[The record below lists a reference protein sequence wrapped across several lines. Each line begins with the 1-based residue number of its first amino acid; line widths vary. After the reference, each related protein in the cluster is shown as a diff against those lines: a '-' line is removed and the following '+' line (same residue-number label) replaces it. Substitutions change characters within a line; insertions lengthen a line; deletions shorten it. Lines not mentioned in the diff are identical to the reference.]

1 MGNLIRW
8 LIFVP
13 AFLLLFSSCKDEN
26 DIVDPPPA
34 AGPEFGSIGMSPD
47 NDTVTV
53 EFSEGVFK
61 AGVLNQPLTGSE
73 LQVTLSGGQS
83 SLDSFRVIHTSG
95 EKLAIIRLYLKGI
108 ADGNETVMVKPAGAL
123 KIVNQASIPMKET
136 EQISIS
142 LSDIGIIGR
151 WVSTGENLSPVFQQ
165 FGFDSVYMHFRAD
178 DNYTFESFTTGGIHN
193 SLSGTYTQNI
203 STVAGI
209 RQIVL
214 DQTLPVAAVISGI
227 FSLQGTD
234 TVMMIYETVQT
245 QPVVAGLTPPTPE
258 LGFGSTGLLGSDNTQ
273 RFIRTRNN

>member
-1 MGNLIRW
+1 MGNFKRW

-13 AFLLLFSSCKDEN
+13 VFLQLLSSCKDEKDN
-26 DIVDPPPA
+26 VDPPPA
-34 AGPEFGSIGMSPD
+34 AGPELESIGISPD

-61 AGVLNQPLTGSE
+61 AGVLNQPLSGSE
-73 LQVTLSGGQS
+73 LEVTLSGGQS

-95 EKLAIIRLYLKGI
+95 EKLAAIRLYLKGI
-108 ADGNETVMVKPAGAL
+108 ADGNESVMVKPAGAL
-123 KIVNQASIPMKET
+123 KVVNQASIPMKET

-142 LSDIGIIGR
+142 LADIGIIGR

-165 FGFDSVYMHFRAD
+165 FGFDSVYMHFKAD
-178 DNYTFESFTTGGIHN
+178 NNYTFESFTTGGIHN
-193 SLSGTYTQNI
+193 LLSGTYTQNI
-203 STVAGI
+203 STVSGI

-214 DQTLPVAAVISGI
+214 DQALPVAAVISGI

-234 TVMMIYETVQT
+234 TVMMVYETVQT
-245 QPVVAGLTPPTPE
+245 QPVVTGLTPPTPE

-273 RFIRTRNN
+273 KFIRVKNN